1 MCFRPGSFC
10 FRTVSH
16 QNICKSVCGNS
27 NLHFITLDPSLLSH
41 KCQHMMGKILWW
53 KCIHWGKSLKTQFL
67 KFFSFLRRVS
77 IESPTASKMSQAKTI
92 SHKVFPIPHY
102 LTTWPPD
109 YLTIW
114 LFDDYLTIWSPD
126 GASYSRVRRE
136 GRLIILVTDWPLAYS
151 ATNIIFVPCV
161 FLHFWTFDSLD
172 DWLTDPPSSS
182 VTQEF
187 SNYCDDWRHKV
198 CTWLSFVL
206 KDESANDVGGCK
218 DIWNSNI
225 RASISWL
232 LSKLMLT
239 IFNEFCCTFRSNW
252 RKH

>member
-114 LFDDYLTIWSPD
+114 RLFDY
-126 GASYSRVRRE
+126 
-136 GRLIILVTDWPLAYS
+136 LVTGWSELQ
-151 ATNIIFVPCV
+151 PCKARGSS
-161 FLHFWTFDSLD
+161 DYPG
-172 DWLTDPPSSS
+172 DWLTPCLLCHQYNICTLRVFAHCTVWHKSSPITVMTDATKFAPGS
-182 VTQEF
+182 LL
-187 SNYCDDWRHKV
+187 YWRMSLPMMLEGARIFE
-198 CTWLSFVL
+198 TALESLSH
-206 KDESANDVGGCK
+206 GCCQ
-218 DIWNSNI
+218 N
-225 RASISWL
+225 
-232 LSKLMLT
+232 
-239 IFNEFCCTFRSNW
+239 
-252 RKH
+252 

>member
-27 NLHFITLDPSLLSH
+27 NLHFITLDPPLLSH

-114 LFDDYLTIWSPD
+114 RLFDY
-126 GASYSRVRRE
+126 
-136 GRLIILVTDWPLAYS
+136 LVTGWSELQ
-151 ATNIIFVPCV
+151 PCKARGSS
-161 FLHFWTFDSLD
+161 DYPG
-172 DWLTDPPSSS
+172 DWLTPCLLCH
-182 VTQEF
+182 QY
-187 SNYCDDWRHKV
+187 NI
-198 CTWLSFVL
+198 CTLCVF
-206 KDESANDVGGCK
+206 A
-218 DIWNSNI
+218 
-225 RASISWL
+225 L
-232 LSKLMLT
+232 L
-239 IFNEFCCTFRSNW
+239 NVR
-252 RKH
+252 

>member
-1 MCFRPGSFC
+1 MTMVPRRQVTTGHTLDASSIIRSVVWKTGLVKRTTNMINWLGPRFKRSEIVWFILYPPHIGGFPIHMCFRPGSFC

-27 NLHFITLDPSLLSH
+27 NLHFITLDSSLLSH

-114 LFDDYLTIWSPD
+114 RLFDY
-126 GASYSRVRRE
+126 
-136 GRLIILVTDWPLAYS
+136 LVTGWSELQ
-151 ATNIIFVPCV
+151 PCKARGSS
-161 FLHFWTFDSLD
+161 DYPG
-172 DWLTDPPSSS
+172 DWLTPCLHCH
-182 VTQEF
+182 Q
-187 SNYCDDWRHKV
+187 Y
-198 CTWLSFVL
+198 
-206 KDESANDVGGCK
+206 
-218 DIWNSNI
+218 NI
-225 RASISWL
+225 CNLCVFAHLNVR
-232 LSKLMLT
+232 
-239 IFNEFCCTFRSNW
+239 
-252 RKH
+252 